1 MRSNKP
7 MAIFKKLISAAVVLF
22 ILMHLILFPVNRDY
36 PAKQIWLND
45 PTYMEECTISISGYY
60 HFNLFTGDT
69 FTGQVTLSDYPLT
82 AESML
87 PLTFGLDGAFLNY
100 RYELTPVGES
110 LPATMSYDF
119 GIIYSKPMMREVC
132 IIVYTAP
139 SSEAHGRREPSGK
152 GGSWN
157 NTDGYCIVASVG
169 SHREAVDALKKY
181 DLITVE

>member
-7 MAIFKKLISAAVVLF
+7 MAIFKKLIGAAVILF
-22 ILMHLILFPVNRDY
+22 ILMHLIPFPVNRDY

-87 PLTFGLDGAFLNY
+87 PLTFSPDGSFLDY
-100 RYELTPVGES
+100 RYKLKSGNDS
-110 LPATMSYDF
+110 LPVTMSYSF
-119 GIIYSKPMMREVC
+119 GILFGRPMMRDIC
-132 IIVYTAP
+132 IIVYTDP
-139 SSEAHGRREPSGK
+139 ISEAHGRREPSGN

-157 NTDGYCIVASVG
+157 GTDGYCIVASVG
-169 SHREAVDALKKY
+169 SHKEAVDALKKY
-181 DLITVE
+181 NLITVE